1 MGVYVVTGGSGGI
14 GGKTVEILREQ
25 GRCGPVFQTAVRR
38 MKECLET
45 QSFSKVP
52 LEVVTFS
59 SVYGILAMTDG
70 AERLIEKI
78 KREQKEG

>member
-1 MGVYVVTGGSGGI
+1 
-14 GGKTVEILREQ
+14 
-25 GRCGPVFQTAVRR
+25 
-38 MKECLET
+38 MKEFLEA
-45 QSFSKVP
+45 QPFSKVP